1 MFLTLAG
8 KSLLHRKYSVL
19 LTVFSITLS
28 IFVMLGVDHIKTQA
42 KQSFSHTVSGVDL
55 IIGSRT
61 SSMNLLL
68 YSIFRVGSPTNNI
81 SWTSFERIKTNGKI
95 KWTIPLS
102 LGDSHR
108 NYRVIGTNNDY
119 FEYFKY
125 GNKQKITFAEGQS
138 LQRVFDVV
146 IGFDVARTLGY
157 QLGDQ
162 LTLAHGEVS
171 THFNKHSNNP
181 FRIVGIL
188 NRTGTPIDQA
198 LHISL
203 EGLDMLHVSPHTS
216 LASHTTISVNSPLIN
231 QDYQP
236 KSITALMVGLKSKMS
251 IFTLQ
256 RAINNDI
263 AEPLLAI
270 LPGVALSELWQ
281 TVSILEDSLS
291 LISYFV
297 FISAILGLSAMLLSA
312 IKSRNHEINL
322 LRTIGASPLYLY
334 GFITL
339 EAMLI
344 TLFSMILAICLLYLC
359 LVSFQDYLLAQH
371 GLFINSNIL
380 SLLNGQWLAVIL
392 LCSFA
397 ASMPSSLFALKSCQ
411 R

>member
-1 MFLTLAG
+1 
-8 KSLLHRKYSVL
+8 
-19 LTVFSITLS
+19 
-28 IFVMLGVDHIKTQA
+28 MLGVDHIKVQA
-42 KQSFSHTVSGVDL
+42 KQNFSHTVSGVDL

-68 YSIFRVGSPTNNI
+68 YTIFRVGSPTNNI
-81 SWTSFERIKTNGKI
+81 SWASFERIKADGKT
-95 KWTIPLS
+95 KWAIPLS
-102 LGDSHR
+102 LGDSHKD
-108 NYRVIGTNNDY
+108 YRVIGTNNDY
-119 FEYFKY
+119 FKYFKY
-125 GNKQKITFAEGQS
+125 GNKQKITFAKGEK

-162 LTLAHGEVS
+162 LTLSHGEVS

-181 FRIVGIL
+181 FSIVGIL

-203 EGLDMLHVSPHTS
+203 QGLDALHVRHVTTMP
-216 LASHTTISVNSPLIN
+216 SHTKAKVDSPLIK

-236 KSITALMVGLKSKMS
+236 KNITAFMIGLKSKMS

-256 RAINNDI
+256 RAINNDTL
-263 AEPLLAI
+263 EPLLAI

-281 TVSILEDSLS
+281 AVSVLEYSLS

-312 IKSRNHEINL
+312 IKTRNQEVQL
-322 LRTIGASPLYLY
+322 LRTIGATPLFLY
-334 GFITL
+334 SFITL

-344 TLFSMILAICLLYLC
+344 TLFSIALAICLLYLC
-359 LVSFQDYLLAQH
+359 LISSQDYLLVQH
-371 GLFINSNIL
+371 GLFISSNIF
-380 SLLNGQWLAVIL
+380 SLLNGKWLAIIL
-392 LCSFA
+392 LCALA
-397 ASMPSSLFALKSCQ
+397 AAIPSSLFALKSCQ